1 MSVAQ
6 ATTGVR
12 GKRVRF
18 IWKDGPTK
26 GTTHEHAFHD
36 DGTVEWH
43 AVKAGAD
50 ASGKADAERPR
61 YSDESVGDDVRLVS
75 YLSRSGFTLTVA
87 LNFADGT
94 ITGVASDGNTWTP
107 VHGSFEVV
115 S

>member
-12 GKRVRF
+12 GKRIRF
-18 IWKDGPTK
+18 LWKDGPTK
-26 GTTHEHAFHD
+26 GTTHEHEFRG

-43 AVKAGAD
+43 AVKECGP
-50 ASGKADAERPR
+50 ASGGPPAERPR
-61 YSDESVGDDVRLVS
+61 YSDEAVGDGVRLVS

-87 LNFADGT
+87 LDFAKGS
-94 ITGVASDGNTWTP
+94 ITGVASDAKTWTP
-107 VHGSFEVV
+107 VHGTFEVV